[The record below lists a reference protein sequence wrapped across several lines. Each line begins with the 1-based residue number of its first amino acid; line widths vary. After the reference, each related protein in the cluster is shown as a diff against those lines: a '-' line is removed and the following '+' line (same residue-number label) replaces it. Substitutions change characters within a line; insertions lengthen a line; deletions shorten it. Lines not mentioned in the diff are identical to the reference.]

1 MSTIHEDRTRI
12 AYMYFDY
19 KNRENQTGEDV
30 IRSLL
35 KQILLPSKLI
45 PRDIESIYE
54 DFDIH
59 HKHPDISIF
68 TRQLLSIS
76 AKFSSIYII
85 LDALDEC
92 SNETLNEILTFI
104 QQFKNSGVRVFCTSR
119 PHITNLG
126 DNLETSIVP
135 IEADNEDV
143 RNYLTIRVNQEWR
156 HNEGFRARII
166 DQLTQGA
173 KGK

>member
-1 MSTIHEDRTRI
+1 
-12 AYMYFDY
+12 MYFDY
-19 KNRENQTGEDV
+19 NNREKQTGEDV

-45 PRDIESIYE
+45 PHDIESVYD
-54 DFDIH
+54 DFDTH

-76 AKFSSIYII
+76 SKFSSIYII
-85 LDALDEC
+85 IDALDEC
-92 SNETLNEILTFI
+92 SSETLNEILTFI

-119 PHITNLG
+119 RHITNLG
-126 DNLETSIVP
+126 DKLETSIIP

-143 RNYLTIRVNQEWR
+143 RNYLTIRVNQEWC
-156 HNEGFRARII
+156 HNEGFRERII
-166 DQLTQGA
+166 DRLTQSA